1 MEEHQDTQSLI
12 RIGKKNKSKTKKRP
26 ADALLLALNERKV
39 GKRCYIRNHQ
49 ENKREKSRLKRLAT
63 CKSALK
69 RGRRRRKCVSP
80 WRRTRTKRGG

>member
-1 MEEHQDTQSLI
+1 MRTQSLI
-12 RIGKKNKSKTKKRP
+12 RIEKKNKSKTKKKKRP
-26 ADALLLALNERKV
+26 AALLLALNERKV

-69 RGRRRRKCVSP
+69 KGKKKKKMCLSLE
-80 WRRTRTKRGG
+80 KNKNQKGGDE